1 MILEIKKPI
10 TKAKIEKIRER
21 LAGIKTAK
29 KAFNPAKYAGKINWG
44 GDALEIQKN
53 MRDEW

>member
-29 KAFNPAKYAGKINWG
+29 KAFNPAKYAGKINCG
-44 GDALEIQKN
+44 GDALEIQKA
-53 MRDEW
+53 MRF